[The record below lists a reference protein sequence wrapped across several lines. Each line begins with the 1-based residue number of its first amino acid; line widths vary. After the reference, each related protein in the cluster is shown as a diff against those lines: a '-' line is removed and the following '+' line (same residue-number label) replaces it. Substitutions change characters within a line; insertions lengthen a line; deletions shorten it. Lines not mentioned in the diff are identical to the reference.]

1 MTLELSQ
8 LATYSIVYL
17 SLLFGAAWLT
27 DQGWIPRR
35 ITSHPLVYTLAL
47 GVYTSAWAF
56 YGTVGIAHQY
66 GFVFLAYYL
75 GICGAF
81 MLAPVLL
88 SPLLRITRDYQLTSL
103 ADLFAFR
110 FRSASAGTITA
121 IIMLLA
127 MLPMVAM
134 QIQAVA
140 DSVHIL
146 TREGSQEE
154 LAFGFCLIIILFT
167 MAFGTRRISNR
178 EKHHGLVF
186 AIALESIVKVIAM
199 IAMAAFIVFHV
210 FEGPQNLQDW
220 LTTNKEALAT
230 LRISLDDGPWRTMLL
245 IFFAA
250 AVVMPDMFH
259 MTFAEN
265 QDPKTLNSAS
275 WGLPLYLLIMSL
287 PIPLILWA
295 GLALQVGTTPE
306 YFALGIGLELDQTW
320 LSLLIYVGAMSG
332 ASGLIIITT
341 LALSAMAVNHLI
353 LPFYQPPTSVNI
365 YRWLSWTKRA
375 LIASMILASYG
386 FYRMLEAEQDL
397 TTLAI
402 VSFVASL
409 QFLPGVLSTI
419 YWPLANRRGFNA
431 GLICGSV
438 VWFVTMLMP
447 LLLSEDMLTIWDYS
461 IPVEDNN
468 WHTSALI
475 SLSVNILALVIV
487 SLLTKR
493 SPEEEHA
500 AEICSIQALGRPA
513 RRSLTATSPKD
524 FQERLTRPLG
534 SYTAQR
540 EVVQALKDLDMP
552 RDERRP
558 YALRRLRDRMEANLS
573 GLMGPSVAR
582 DIINRYLPYE
592 HDSAGIA
599 DINFVESQVEEY
611 QHRLTGL
618 AAELDRLRRY
628 HRQTLQKLPMAICSL
643 GSDGEILMWNQTMT
657 VITGIPGSAMV
668 GSRLASLPTPWRQ
681 LLSEFASDNHISR
694 ERRQLMIGGQNRTLN
709 LHKARIDDDN
719 GTVIM
724 VEDQTDAHLLEQ
736 KLIHSERLA
745 SIGQLAAGVAHEIGN
760 PVTGVDC
767 LAQELRNFSQE
778 DDTKEIAEQ
787 ILEQTKRIARI
798 LHSLINFAHSGQ
810 SSEQGA
816 VEPVSLY
823 RCTSEAASLLALNK
837 NNRGVRFINN
847 CEQDDHVTGDS
858 QKLTQVLINL
868 LSNSR
873 DASPDNAIVTIN
885 TLIEEHTITLE
896 VTDQGSGIS
905 EEHQKRMFEP
915 FFTTKEAGKGTG
927 LGMALV
933 YSIVE
938 EHFGTI
944 TVRSPVDEENN
955 TGTCI
960 SISLPRHLA
969 DIDSPQLQ
977 IAEEAVL

>member
-8 LATYSIVYL
+8 LATFSVVYL

-56 YGTVGIAHQY
+56 YGAVGMAHQY

-81 MLAPVLL
+81 LLAPVLL
-88 SPLLRITRDYQLTSL
+88 APLLRITRDYQLSSL

-110 FRSASAGTITA
+110 FRSSFAGTLTTT
-121 IIMLLA
+121 IMLLA
-127 MLPMVAM
+127 MLPLVAM

-140 DSVHIL
+140 DSVHIIA
-146 TREGSQEE
+146 REGSQEE
-154 LAFGFCLIIILFT
+154 LAFAFCVIIIIFT
-167 MAFGTRRISNR
+167 MAFGTRRISSR

-186 AIALESIVKVIAM
+186 AIALESVVKVIAM
-199 IAMAAFIVFHV
+199 LTIGGFIVFQV
-210 FEGPQNLQDW
+210 FDGPQNLQDW

-265 QDPKTLNSAS
+265 QDPKNLNSAS
-275 WGLPLYLLIMSL
+275 WGLPLYLLLMSL
-287 PIPLILWA
+287 PIPLILWG

-306 YFALGIGLELDQTW
+306 YFALGIGLELDQSW
-320 LSLLIYVGAMSG
+320 LSLLIYIGAMSA
-332 ASGLIIITT
+332 ASGLIIVTT
-341 LALSAMAVNHLI
+341 LALSAMVVNHVI
-353 LPFYQPPTSVNI
+353 LPFYQPRSSVNI

-375 LIASMILASYG
+375 LIATMILAAYG

-397 TTLAI
+397 ATLAI

-438 VWFVTMLMP
+438 VWFFTMLMP
-447 LLLSEDMLTIWDYS
+447 LLVTTEYIEVWGWV
-461 IPVEDNN
+461 IPIQESN
-468 WHTSALI
+468 WHASALV
-475 SLSVNILALVIV
+475 SLSVNILVLVVV
-487 SLLTKR
+487 SLFSER
-493 SPEEEHA
+493 APEERHA
-500 AEICSIQALGRPA
+500 AELCSIQALGRPS
-513 RRSLTATSPKD
+513 RRSLKATSPKE

-540 EVVQALKDLDMP
+540 EVFQALKDMDMP
-552 RDERRP
+552 LDEKRP
-558 YALRRLRDRMEANLS
+558 YALRRLRDRIEANLS

-592 HDSAGIA
+592 HDSAGVA

-628 HRQTLQKLPMAICSL
+628 HRQTLQNLPMAICSL
-643 GSDGEILMWNQTMT
+643 GEDGEILMWNQSMT
-657 VITGIPGSAMV
+657 TITGIAGSTMV
-668 GSRLASLPTPWRQ
+668 GSRLASLSHPWRQ
-681 LLSEFASDNHISR
+681 LLSEFAADQNISK
-694 ERRQLMIGGQNRTLN
+694 ERRQLLVGGLNRTLN
-709 LHKARIDDDN
+709 LHKARIESDS

-724 VEDQTDAHLLEQ
+724 LEDQTEAHLLEQ

-767 LAQELRNFSQE
+767 LAQELRSFSKEE
-778 DDTKEIAEQ
+778 DTQEIADQ
-787 ILEQTKRIARI
+787 ILEQTKRIAKI

-810 SSEQGA
+810 STEQMA
-816 VEPVSLY
+816 AEPVSLY
-823 RCTSEAASLLALNK
+823 RCTSEAASLLALSK
-837 NNRGVRFINN
+837 NDRGIRFINN
-847 CEQDDHVTGDS
+847 CEKDYNVIGDS

-873 DASPDNAIVTIN
+873 DASPDNAVVTIN
-885 TLIEEHTITLE
+885 TTHWEHSITLE
-896 VTDQGSGIS
+896 VTDQGGGIS
-905 EEHQKRMFEP
+905 EEHQKRLFEP

-944 TVRSPVDEENN
+944 TVRSPVDENG

-969 DIDSPQLQ
+969 EIDSQKSLV
-977 IAEEAVL
+977 AESAIQ